1 MKRNI
6 WLLTMLFSMRLGI
19 SAFAAE
25 ITTVRL
31 DMAPE
36 IEDSMT
42 AGQLAAGEEPGV
54 YDSTYF
60 IYNYSVSGSH
70 DEPKK
75 LYYYYITVHPSD
87 NNTFSKTC
95 AVEARG
101 ASKIEMTSRSDS

>member
-6 WLLTMLFSMRLGI
+6 WLLTMLFSMLLGI

-42 AGQLAAGEEPGV
+42 AGQLAAGEEPEIGRAHV
-54 YDSTYF
+54 
-60 IYNYSVSGSH
+60 
-70 DEPKK
+70 
-75 LYYYYITVHPSD
+75 
-87 NNTFSKTC
+87 
-95 AVEARG
+95 
-101 ASKIEMTSRSDS
+101 